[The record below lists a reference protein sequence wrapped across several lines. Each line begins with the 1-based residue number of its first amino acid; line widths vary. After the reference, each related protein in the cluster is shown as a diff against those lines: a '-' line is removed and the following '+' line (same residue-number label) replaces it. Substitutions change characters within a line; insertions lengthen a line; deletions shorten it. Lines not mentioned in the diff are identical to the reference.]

1 MASTRLF
8 RDEPDVI
15 WVPHLHA
22 FVHTRLHL
30 GVDGDIAEEDLAT
43 SIESGDIIDDDHSI
57 AAFCADYFDISAGI
71 FPVALNVRGH
81 WQRVEE

>member
-1 MASTRLF
+1 M
-8 RDEPDVI
+8 I

-30 GVDGDIAEEDLAT
+30 GVDGDIVEEDLANA
-43 SIESGDIIDDDHSI
+43 IASGDIVDDDQTI
-57 AAFCADYFDISAGI
+57 AAFCADYFDLSASI
-71 FPVALNVRGH
+71 FPVKLDVRGL